1 MSARPKH
8 KMKGRTSRDYRNL
21 IAWQGISVCV
31 PDNWHIGAISG
42 DEEEGYLRI
51 QDDDMVRLETKWEQA
66 KNFVDIEAVVEKY
79 LNDLKRR
86 SKRVRP
92 AIKTRHGSR
101 TTGPDELGRKSLV
114 RFAWSG
120 DRQGQGMAWLCGEC
134 NRVVIVQVIAPLDE
148 DIRTLSRRVFSS
160 FRDHPDGNWRTW
172 ATYGFVAEA
181 PKDFKL
187 ADQKLMTGLIQFSFE
202 RDTEKLTVSRYA
214 LADVLLKNRSL
225 FDWSREEFG
234 KRLRNCA
241 CETDTGTLH
250 GHEAILVYGSKSKL
264 GPRVQR
270 FVWHCL
276 RRKYGDRMEC
286 IIWHCEE
293 SNKIFA
299 VESTVDVATC
309 GLAHEVAQRIRCH

>member
-8 KMKGRTSRDYRNL
+8 NMKGRDSREYRNL
-21 IAWQGISVCV
+21 IAWQGISMRV
-31 PDNWHIGAISG
+31 PANWHIGAISG
-42 DEEEGYLRI
+42 DEEEGYLRV
-51 QDDDMVRLETKWEQA
+51 QDDDMVRLEAKWEQA
-66 KNFVDIEAVVEKY
+66 KNFVDIETVVDKY
-79 LNDLKRR
+79 LSELKRR
-86 SKRVRP
+86 SKHVRP
-92 AIKTRHGSR
+92 EVKTRHGAR
-101 TTGPDELGRKSLV
+101 IAGPDELGRKSVV

-120 DRQGQGMAWLCGEC
+120 DRQGQGVAWLCGEC

-148 DIRTLSRRVFSS
+148 DIRTLSRRVLSS
-160 FRDHPDGNWRTW
+160 FRDHADGDWRTW

-187 ADQKLMTGLIQFSFE
+187 ADQKLMTGLIEFSFE
-202 RDTEKLTVSRYA
+202 RDTEKLKVSRYA

-234 KRLRNCA
+234 RRLRNFA
-241 CETDTGTLH
+241 CETDTRTLH
-250 GHEAILVYGSKSKL
+250 GHEAVLVYGSKFKL
-264 GPRVQR
+264 GPRMQR

-286 IIWHCEE
+286 IIWHCDE

-299 VESTVDVATC
+299 VESTVDVATS
-309 GLAHEVAQRIRCH
+309 GLAQEVAQRIHCH